1 MGFFDKL
8 FSGDEKPNEI
18 SKLNWINLENL
29 KQLEE
34 INAQSFSIPVVIF
47 KHSTSCSVSR
57 MALKNFER
65 EFDISNS
72 TIVLYFL
79 DLLSFRAISNQI
91 ALDYQV
97 VHQSPQLILIKNAVS
112 VYNISHSDIDAQDL
126 KNQI

>member
-29 KQLEE
+29 KQLDD

-112 VYNISHSDIDAQDL
+112 VYNVSHSDIDAQDL